1 MTPVSWRDERWVRVA
16 AGITGLAA
24 LAAYVLPGLAAPAVH
39 WPLWDVNVYW
49 WGGQQ
54 AAHGG
59 ALYAPAGHFTY
70 PPLAAALFGIGA
82 DAPVSALKAVLAAG
96 SICALAVLCWQSLGA
111 AGVRRRP
118 ETILAVTAV
127 ALLTVPVG
135 YTLHLGEVNLIL
147 AALVGADVLPR
158 RDGGWWQGIA
168 TGLAAGIKLTPLI
181 FVAYLLASRRVR
193 AAATAAA
200 TFAATVAAGAVL
212 LPSPSRLFWLYGL
225 FLDQDRIGNPAN
237 PANQSL
243 SGAVARLTGNLDAAY
258 PWWAAAALITGL
270 AGITVAVHAHRRGHR
285 LAGVACCGIT
295 GVLVSPF
302 SWTHHWVWAIPLLI
316 TLTAAA
322 WRRRSPGYALAA
334 AAAAAVF
341 SGLIPLPPPGHQPNL
356 ARLLQD
362 DLYVLCGLAVLA
374 GTAVTLARE
383 HKVAVPAS
391 GEETDLV
398 PMIDC
403 DGTTW
408 TPS

>member
-1 MTPVSWRDERWVRVA
+1 MAIFNGRSYPAWFLEFRRRLGDRPRPRRVRFAVA
-16 AGITGLAA
+16 VMVLAA
-24 LAAYVLPGLAAPAVH
+24 LAGYVLPGLTAPAAH
-39 WPLWDVNVYW
+39 WPMWDVSVYW
-49 WGGQQ
+49 QGGQQ
-54 AAHGG
+54 AARGG
-59 ALYAPAGHFTY
+59 AVYAPAGHFTY
-70 PPLAAALFGIGA
+70 PPFAAALFAIGA
-82 DAPVSALKAVLAAG
+82 DAPVSALKAVLTAG

-118 ETILAVTAV
+118 ETMLAVTAL

-147 AALVGADVLPR
+147 AALVGADVLAR

-181 FVAYLLASRRVR
+181 FVAYLLVTRRIR

-200 TFAATVAAGAVL
+200 AFAATVTAGAVL
-212 LPSPSRLFWLYGL
+212 LPSQSWLFWLHGL

-243 SGAVARLTGNLDAAY
+243 SGAVARLTGNLDAVY

-270 AGITVAVHAHRRGHR
+270 AGLTVAVGAHRRGHR

-302 SWTHHWVWAIPLLI
+302 SWTHHWIWAIPLLI
-316 TLTAAA
+316 SLTAAA
-322 WRRRSPGYALAA
+322 WHRSPGYALAA
-334 AAAAAVF
+334 AAAAVVF
-341 SGLIPLPPPGHQPNL
+341 SGLIRIPPPGPQPNL

-362 DLYVLCGLAVLA
+362 DLYVLCGLSVLA
-374 GTAVTLARE
+374 GTAVTVARE
-383 HKVAVPAS
+383 HKAALSV
-391 GEETDLV
+391 
-398 PMIDC
+398 
-403 DGTTW
+403 
-408 TPS
+408 